1 VGRRVLHKR
10 KATVSRGESIRVLL
24 LVTVFAGVPILGTI
38 FVTASTSEAD
48 LSELTPIND
57 RAGSY
62 AVLNWSA
69 LVQDNPLVQEPSDPE
84 KARLRMAAGTDLQA
98 LGYMLDGERTISR
111 GEWVREFILL
121 PEAGNL
127 MHPAHRIRDQM
138 ITIHLEGGQRI
149 QFSPRA
155 LTWVWGSFGVSP
167 EPSVRSKPLYTLE
180 RARAKLADRADIQ
193 RYFK

>member
-1 VGRRVLHKR
+1 M
-10 KATVSRGESIRVLL
+10 L

-62 AVLNWSA
+62 AVLNWFA

>member
-1 VGRRVLHKR
+1 MGRRVHKR
-10 KATVSRGESIRVLL
+10 KAIVSRGESIRALL
-24 LVTVFAGVPILGTI
+24 LVTVIAGVPILGTI
-38 FVTASTSEAD
+38 LVTTSTSEPD

-57 RAGSY
+57 HAGSY
-62 AVLNWSA
+62 LVLNWSV
-69 LVQDNPLVQEPSDPE
+69 LLQDDAPYRG
-84 KARLRMAAGTDLQA
+84 KASAEIAAGTEVQV
-98 LGYMLDGERTISR
+98 LGYMFDGGRPVSK
-111 GEWVREFILL
+111 GEWMSEFILL

-167 EPSVRSKPLYTLE
+167 EPFVRSKPLYTLE
-180 RARAKLADRADIQ
+180 RARAKLADRTDIQ